1 MEIVFLKKADQHRS
15 PNMCNISDKKNNKN
29 VCKKHWYSHD
39 FHLFHYIEFET
50 NHQSLSCIYT
60 PVSGGTCTYEDGTA
74 IHRSFG
80 LFEEF
85 RSIEI

>member
-60 PVSGGTCTYEDGTA
+60 PVSGMYSWRMVQQCTM
-74 IHRSFG
+74 S
-80 LFEEF
+80 
-85 RSIEI
+85 